1 MRKLPSLILQFAAA
15 ATLAFSGC
23 TVFPKTSKLHNVKIG
38 SVQENSDVFVGVD
51 DLAAR
56 LTKIKKGMSDTAV
69 YDTLGVSPKRFYTI
83 PDDQKMKYVDGPQV
97 AQPHTA
103 EEQDKIK
110 ARADSYTVRELVYR
124 SVTTK
129 AGVNLVLT
137 KETQTTGYDLR
148 LQVTFKDGILD
159 KVTLAGIQEINRYNK
174 ETIISLISTAARGG
188 GADALQLIIKNSV
201 KVPGL

>member
-1 MRKLPSLILQFAAA
+1 MRKLPSLILQFSAAA
-15 ATLAFSGC
+15 ILLTGC
-23 TVFPKTSKLHNVKIG
+23 TVFPKTSKLHNIKIG
-38 SVQENSDVFVGVD
+38 SVQENSDVFVDVD

-56 LTKIKKGMSDTAV
+56 LTKLKKGMSDTAV
-69 YDTLGVSPKRFYTI
+69 YDTLGASSKRFYTI
-83 PDDQKMKYVDGPQV
+83 PDDQKMKYVDGPQI
-97 AQPHTA
+97 AQPRTA

-124 SVTTK
+124 SITTK
-129 AGVNLVLT
+129 AGVNLILT

-148 LQVTFKDGILD
+148 LQVTFKDGMLD
-159 KVTLAGIQEINRYNK
+159 KVTLAGIQEINRYSK
-174 ETIISLISTAARGG
+174 ETIISLIGTAARGG